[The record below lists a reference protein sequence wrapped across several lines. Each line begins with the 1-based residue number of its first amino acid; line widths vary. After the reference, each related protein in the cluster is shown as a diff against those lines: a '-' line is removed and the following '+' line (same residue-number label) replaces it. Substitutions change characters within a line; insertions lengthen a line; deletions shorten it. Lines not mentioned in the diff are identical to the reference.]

1 MSILVMST
9 LGLESCPRCRGNMMF
24 DEDHY
29 GRYELC
35 IQCGYL
41 CDLEDATKVDKQSAR
56 KAKRNM
62 PVAVERQN

>member
-1 MSILVMST
+1 MSILTMST

-41 CDLEDATKVDKQSAR
+41 YDLEDATKVDKRSVREAR
-56 KAKRNM
+56 RNM
-62 PVAVERQN
+62 PGTVKRQN